1 MSHSLVVGGT
11 GMLRGVSLEL
21 CRRGHA
27 VSVLA
32 RTLRRLREL
41 QEEASAFG
49 GDLHPLP
56 LDYRDSAALREA
68 LREAG
73 ERLGPIRLAVV
84 WIHREAAEAPRE
96 VGERVEGDYFHVLPH
111 ADAGEPRGHRV
122 GRAHLAR
129 WAPRLRYHEVF
140 LGLEIE
146 AGRPRWLTH
155 EEICRGV
162 LEAIDRGLPR
172 DVVGRL
178 P

>member
-1 MSHSLVVGGT
+1 MSHALVVGGT

-21 CRRGHA
+21 CRRGHT

-32 RTLRRLREL
+32 RTLRSLREL
-41 QEEASAFG
+41 QEEASAVG

-56 LDYRDSAALREA
+56 LDYRDTAALSEA

-73 ERLGPIRLAVV
+73 ERLGPIRLSVV

-111 ADAGEPRGHRV
+111 TDAAEPSGHRI

-129 WAPRLRYHEVF
+129 WSPRLRYHEIF
-140 LGLEIE
+140 LGFEIE
-146 AGRPRWLTH
+146 ASRSRWLTH
-155 EEICRGV
+155 EEISRGV

-172 DVVGRL
+172 HVVGRL